1 MWITIYYI
9 FFYLATDKVCYKLTI
24 FKEKQRVLELQ
35 LHSVKPTAIS
45 NAWSIF
51 KIEKESEFDV
61 MESQLKMDKDFRELF
76 VSCSAFSVLFIVSSF
91 RNNMFTL

>member
-1 MWITIYYI
+1 LIN
-9 FFYLATDKVCYKLTI
+9 FFLCRPKDKVAYELAGL
-24 FKEKQRVLELQ
+24 KEKQRVLELQ

-45 NAWSIF
+45 NAWSIL

-76 VSCSAFSVLFIVSSF
+76 VSCSAFSVLFIVCSI